1 MDKKQTAD
9 LIFKQYWIR
18 AGVFMYAYIYGR
30 IMEKEPENLVIEAGN
45 IGYNIHIAP
54 GMLARFPEE
63 GQMTK
68 VYTYTS
74 VREDAFWLYGFT
86 SKEELNLFKL
96 LITVSG
102 IGPKGAMGILSVME
116 VDTLRL
122 AILSQDAKMIA
133 KAPGVGAKSASRIV
147 LELKDKIKPEDV
159 IGQRVGEE
167 GDSNAVAIVRQEAS
181 EALVALGYTVSDAYK
196 VLQQIKIT
204 EDTTVEDVIKAA
216 LRKM

>member
-1 MDKKQTAD
+1 
-9 LIFKQYWIR
+9 
-18 AGVFMYAYIYGR
+18 MYAYIYGQ
-30 IMEKEPENLVIEAGN
+30 IIEKEPENLIVEAN
-45 IGYNIHIAP
+45 QIGYNIHIAP
-54 GMLARFPEE
+54 GMVPRFPEV
-63 GQMTK
+63 GQMAK

-86 SKEELNLFKL
+86 SKDELNLFKL

-102 IGPKGAMGILSVME
+102 IGPKGAMGILSVMD

-147 LELKDKIKPEDV
+147 LELKDKVKPEDV
-159 IGQRVGEE
+159 IGSSTQSE
-167 GDSNAVAIVRQEAS
+167 DSSAAAVVRQEAS
-181 EALVALGYTVSDAYK
+181 EALVALGYTVSDAYR
-196 VLQQIKIT
+196 VLQQIEIT
-204 EDTTVEDVIKAA
+204 EETTVETVIKAA

>member
-1 MDKKQTAD
+1 
-9 LIFKQYWIR
+9 
-18 AGVFMYAYIYGR
+18 MYAYIYGQ
-30 IMEKEPENLVIEAGN
+30 IIEKEPENLIVEAN
-45 IGYNIHIAP
+45 QIGYNIHIAP
-54 GMLARFPEE
+54 GMVPRFPEV

-102 IGPKGAMGILSVME
+102 IGPKGAMGILSVMD

-147 LELKDKIKPEDV
+147 LELKDKVKPEDV
-159 IGQRVGEE
+159 IGSSSASE
-167 GDSNAVAIVRQEAS
+167 DTSAAAVVRQEAS
-181 EALVALGYTVSDAYK
+181 EALVALGYTVSDAYR
-196 VLQQIKIT
+196 VLQQIEIA
-204 EDTTVEDVIKAA
+204 EETTVETVIKAA

>member
-1 MDKKQTAD
+1 
-9 LIFKQYWIR
+9 
-18 AGVFMYAYIYGR
+18 MYAYIYGK
-30 IMEKEPENLVIEAGN
+30 IIEKEPENLIIEAGS

-54 GMLARFPEE
+54 GMVSRFPEI
-63 GQMTK
+63 GQMAK

-86 SKEELNLFKL
+86 SKDELNLFKL

-102 IGPKGAMGILSVME
+102 IGPKGAMGILSVMD

-147 LELKDKIKPEDV
+147 LELKDKVKPEDV
-159 IGQRVGEE
+159 IGQAAKEE
-167 GDSNAVAIVRQEAS
+167 GESSAATIVRQEAC
-181 EALVALGYTVSDAYK
+181 EAMVALGYTVSDAYR
-196 VLQQIKIT
+196 VLHQIEIT
-204 EDTTVEDVIKAA
+204 DRTTVEEVIKAA
-216 LRKM
+216 LRRMQQKGCRKMAQ